1 MSVPGSEAD
10 LDHYSIT
17 SSARSRNDSGMIN
30 PSASALLPRRKA
42 AQDERTVHEG
52 KTLLY
57 RASKQ
62 DCDLCPLNRGAVR
75 KNHRGPSWGRFF
87 PLDLN
92 QPAPW
97 KRFSIGPDHYS
108 VCGLFGYYDERV
120 PAEIILL
127 RCWAGAVLIDNGMT
141 GLAVSGVVVVLM
153 VSAFAVGLTSLA
165 AVRAERKRSLPLG
178 LLLW

>member
-17 SSARSRNDSGMIN
+17 SSARSRNNSGMIN

-62 DCDLCPLNRGAVR
+62 DCDLCPLKPRR
-75 KNHRGPSWGRFF
+75 CPKEPSRPELGPFF
-87 PLDLN
+87 LLDLN

-141 GLAVSGVVVVLM
+141 GLAVSGVVVV
-153 VSAFAVGLTSLA
+153 
-165 AVRAERKRSLPLG
+165 
-178 LLLW
+178 